1 MTNVEALKNLYVAF
15 GGQLTDTYEDIND
28 GATVGNYTTS
38 ADVISAVA
46 KKVPSGSGSS
56 LPEVTS
62 EDNGKVL
69 TVVEGEWAAA
79 TPATPATNTEE

>member
-1 MTNVEALKNLYVAF
+1 MTNVDALKNLYVAF

-28 GATVGNYTTS
+28 RVTVGNYATS
-38 ADVISAVA
+38 ADVISAIA

-69 TVVEGEWAAA
+69 TVVEGEWTA
-79 TPATPATNTEE
+79 ATPATNTKE

>member
-1 MTNVEALKNLYVAF
+1 MTNVDALKNLYVAF

-28 GATVGNYTTS
+28 GETVGNYTTS

-46 KKVPSGSGSS
+46 KKIPSGSGSL

-79 TPATPATNTEE
+79 APATNTKE